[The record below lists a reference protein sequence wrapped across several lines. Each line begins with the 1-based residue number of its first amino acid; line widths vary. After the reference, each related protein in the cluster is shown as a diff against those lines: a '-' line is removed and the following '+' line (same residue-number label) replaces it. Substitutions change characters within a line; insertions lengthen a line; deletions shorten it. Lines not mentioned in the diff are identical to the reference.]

1 MFFTV
6 FSESSGLDLSG
17 GKLLQQFANLLE
29 DFHVE
34 PLNMAALQRSAIFWG
49 VGIGIVS
56 RLVPVVP
63 SISLVIGLSIAYL
76 TVALSLFVAAPGM

>member
-17 GKLLQQFANLLE
+17 VEIAATGFANLLE

-34 PLNMAALQRSAIFWG
+34 PLNMAALALCYFFGCWNRYCVSTRAGSSFHI
-49 VGIGIVS
+49 IGNWAFN
-56 RLVPVVP
+56 R
-63 SISLVIGLSIAYL
+63 ISNRCVKS
-76 TVALSLFVAAPGM
+76 F